1 MVHWDVAMA
10 GLKFALVA
18 VCAVASIGASAQ
30 TPASP
35 SSKPALKDC
44 EDLHIRYVPMDPKLA
59 ARMVIEPTSDSQS
72 RGTGKQS
79 PQGTRWMLAPS
90 PDYGKAGPWT
100 TTIFVGGEDQP
111 TIKLT
116 LRDHEGF
123 TIEWLNEKLLYG
135 TIAWS
140 KSLSTDFIVDVEAQ
154 KFIYREMENSSDLG
168 QECE

>member
-1 MVHWDVAMA
+1 MA
-10 GLKFALVA
+10 ITGFKTAL
-18 VCAVASIGASAQ
+18 GASLLLAAFSAFAQ
-30 TPASP
+30 TPAAA
-35 SSKPALKDC
+35 SKPALKDC
-44 EDLHIRYVPMDPKLA
+44 EDLHIHYGPMDPKLA
-59 ARMVIEPTSDSQS
+59 DHMEVLPASDMQP
-72 RGTGKQS
+72 RGNGKQS

-111 TIKLT
+111 TVKLV
-116 LRDHEGF
+116 LHDHEGF

-140 KSLSTDFIVDVEAQ
+140 KSISTDFIFDVEAQ
-154 KFIYREMENSSDLG
+154 KFIYREMENSGDLG